1 MEWIVIS
8 FLIAF
13 MFYVIIWQYSKLKIQ
28 DKKFDELE
36 KINKE
41 VSKQYWQ

>member
-1 MEWIVIS
+1 MEWIIVS

-28 DKKFDELE
+28 DKKFDEME

-41 VSKQYWQ
+41 VERGYYQ